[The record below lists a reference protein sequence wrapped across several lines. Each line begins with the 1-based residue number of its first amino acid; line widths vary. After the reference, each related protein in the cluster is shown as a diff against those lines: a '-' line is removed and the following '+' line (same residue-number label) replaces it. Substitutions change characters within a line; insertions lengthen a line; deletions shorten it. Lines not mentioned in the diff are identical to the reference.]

1 MRLLSLHHTFGHH
14 ADGHFEAITEALQ
27 AAGLAVIQQGL
38 PVIVCFA
45 QLYLSPDD
53 LKHGGMSL
61 KGCEASIR
69 TFASKN
75 GSCCTGPEAEK
86 IIRKYFGLPEQTA
99 APKPEPAAPPAPAG
113 NIVNLE
119 DFFG

>member
-1 MRLLSLHHTFGHH
+1 MKNPYLQ
-14 ADGHFEAITEALQ
+14 EATE
-27 AAGLAVIQQGL
+27 IIRKQQGPRG
-38 PVIVCFA
+38 PVWMCGE
-45 QLYLSPDD
+45 QLLEMIAPDEAAAKLVLND

-61 KGCEASIR
+61 EDCEAKISA
-69 TFASKN
+69 FARKN
-75 GSCCTGPEAEK
+75 GSCCTGAEAEK

-113 NIVNLE
+113 SIVNLE

>member
-1 MRLLSLHHTFGHH
+1 MQEQCLREGTGLMRK
-14 ADGHFEAITEALQ
+14 
-27 AAGLAVIQQGL
+27 QQGPRG
-38 PVIVCFA
+38 PVWMCGG
-45 QLYLSPDD
+45 QLLEMSAPDEEAAKLVLDD

-61 KGCEASIR
+61 KGCEAEIR
-69 TFASKN
+69 AFAQKN
-75 GSCCTGPEAEK
+75 GSCCTGQEAEK

>member
-1 MRLLSLHHTFGHH
+1 MQNQYLQ
-14 ADGHFEAITEALQ
+14 EVTE
-27 AAGLAVIQQGL
+27 IIRKQQGQRG
-38 PVIVCFA
+38 PVWMCGE
-45 QLYLSPDD
+45 QLLEMIAPDEEAAKLVLDD

-61 KGCEASIR
+61 KGCEAKIR
-69 TFASKN
+69 EFARKN

-86 IIRKYFGLPEQTA
+86 IIRKYFGMPEQTA